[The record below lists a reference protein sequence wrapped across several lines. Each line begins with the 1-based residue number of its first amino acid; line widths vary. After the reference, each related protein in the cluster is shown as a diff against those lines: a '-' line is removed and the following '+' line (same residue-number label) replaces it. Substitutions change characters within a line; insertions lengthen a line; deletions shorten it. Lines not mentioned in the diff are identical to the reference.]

1 MPRRPVWTAPLCL
14 SPIRSGSSPGGA
26 TVLRLPASGEASV
39 EEIRRAVGWPP
50 PLSSAEESL
59 GGDEAVPVPRTDPRG
74 SPCARLLRGAA
85 ASRYSAARR
94 SAGSSWRAALCGVG
108 CEHLQLGT
116 VRRRQLL
123 NMSLLLLYL
132 LGLLLSS
139 GQGRSGIFYT
149 YIYIY
154 IFVSELSLLRC
165 LRAPSLSLACSWGR
179 RKNPSGVSPG
189 SRIKADLKVV
199 PFLRPSLS

>member
-1 MPRRPVWTAPLCL
+1 MPRRPVWTAPLCP
-14 SPIRSGSSPGGA
+14 SVIRSGSSPGGA
-26 TVLRLPASGEASV
+26 TVPRLSASGEASV
-39 EEIRRAVGWPP
+39 EETRRAVGWPP

-149 YIYIY
+149 YICIY
-154 IFVSELSLLRC
+154 FVSELSLLRC